1 MRAAHVSRLAL
12 PILLVVCPLVS
23 HAGLNTD
30 RPFLSWQGII
40 SYLESKLERLQDRDN
55 QPSLGAGAV
64 AAAVVEHTDVAST
77 GAAPVAGRD
86 EAVLVSDSS
95 SRSSLTVGDWAAAA
109 AELEAQELP
118 YTAAVAAG
126 GEEGSVRGSGS
137 DGGSEYGEGL
147 GQGLGA
153 AAPSVWRSNGKAQA
167 GKARVRVA
175 AFAAHTY
182 EQPAVV
188 AVAAAAADLEAVQE
202 DALASDGGDSALI
215 VPLAVTP
222 AAAVAE
228 EATPA
233 RRPSRPG
240 AETRYAGRRPVRCPA
255 GAANAGV
262 RSPVCGW
269 GGPSWRLRCL
279 LISFTWP
286 FSALPSQPRA
296 ASNRRAQRRAP
307 HCARVAAGSATR
319 SLACAPSCGRGTR
332 TPLAWC
338 RRRRHSSTP
347 APSHTPAPSRAR
359 CLLPFARRDL
369 GRHCSRCQ
377 IESNAIRF
385 LLPGTALCLLSGIPA
400 VTLDCQHL

>member
-1 MRAAHVSRLAL
+1 MRLKEAADPGALLAQEQERRREAERRLAAHAARAAENNTALARKNLRLQEQLARLRGEADAL
-12 PILLVVCPLVS
+12 AHEAGCQRAAAAARELLAAEELGRLRGRLQR
-23 HAGLNTD
+23 AEAEQQAL
-30 RPFLSWQGII
+30 RKQLAAKQGII

-64 AAAVVEHTDVAST
+64 AAAVVERTDVAST

-126 GEEGSVRGSGS
+126 GEGGSVRGSGS

-240 AETRYAGRRPVRCPA
+240 AEASFEPSGTAP
-255 GAANAGV
+255 
-262 RSPVCGW
+262 RS
-269 GGPSWRLRCL
+269 
-279 LISFTWP
+279 
-286 FSALPSQPRA
+286 
-296 ASNRRAQRRAP
+296 
-307 HCARVAAGSATR
+307 
-319 SLACAPSCGRGTR
+319 SL
-332 TPLAWC
+332 
-338 RRRRHSSTP
+338 
-347 APSHTPAPSRAR
+347 RAR
-359 CLLPFARRDL
+359 SSGVSYAEPSLRSKLRQGDPHTFGMVPASAAQQQASAQPHARTKPRPLFAAFRKA
-369 GRHCSRCQ
+369 G
-377 IESNAIRF
+377 
-385 LLPGTALCLLSGIPA
+385 PGQALQPVS
-400 VTLDCQHL
+400 D